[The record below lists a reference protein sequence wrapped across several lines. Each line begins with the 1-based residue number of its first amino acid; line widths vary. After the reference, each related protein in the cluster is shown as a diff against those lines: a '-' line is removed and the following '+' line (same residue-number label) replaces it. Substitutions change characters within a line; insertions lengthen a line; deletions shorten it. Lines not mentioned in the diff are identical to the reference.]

1 MAKALSE
8 SAAANIRKNID
19 GVTADKKGIPGCVA
33 VVVGKDGKTIFSHAS
48 GNKGSETQDPM
59 TLDTV
64 FWIASCTKMIG
75 GIAVMQLVEQGKLAL
90 DDADLV
96 EKICPELKDVKILQ
110 DVDAKGKPT
119 FVEKKN
125 RITLKMLL
133 THTGMASQHGLTFS
147 KILTFFRSWL
157 RVCGSLAAANL
168 PSSQVFSYTF
178 FNDKLRR
185 WGLPT
190 GIDEISGHPRDV
202 LGLPLTFEPGTKWE
216 YGVCHNTQPCLTV
229 STNKRT
235 DTE

>member
-8 SAAANIRKNID
+8 SAAANIRKTMD
-19 GVTADKKGIPGCVA
+19 GVTADKNGIPGCVA

-96 EKICPELKDVKILQ
+96 EKLCPELKDVQILK

-119 FVEKKN
+119 LVEKKN

-133 THTGMASQHGLTFS
+133 THTGKM
-147 KILTFFRSWL
+147 
-157 RVCGSLAAANL
+157 
-168 PSSQVFSYTF
+168 SSS
-178 FNDKLRR
+178 
-185 WGLPT
+185 
-190 GIDEISGHPRDV
+190 S
-202 LGLPLTFEPGTKWE
+202 
-216 YGVCHNTQPCLTV
+216 
-229 STNKRT
+229 S
-235 DTE
+235 

>member
-133 THTGMASQHGLTFS
+133 THTGMTSNS
-147 KILTFFRSWL
+147 
-157 RVCGSLAAANL
+157 V
-168 PSSQVFSYTF
+168 
-178 FNDKLRR
+178 
-185 WGLPT
+185 
-190 GIDEISGHPRDV
+190 
-202 LGLPLTFEPGTKWE
+202 
-216 YGVCHNTQPCLTV
+216 
-229 STNKRT
+229 
-235 DTE
+235 

>member
-1 MAKALSE
+1 MAKTLSE
-8 SAAANIRKNID
+8 SAAANIRKTID

-59 TLDTV
+59 TLDTI

-96 EKICPELKDVKILQ
+96 EKICPELKDVKILK

-133 THTGMASQHGLTFS
+133 THTGKTS
-147 KILTFFRSWL
+147 ILEVKTS
-157 RVCGSLAAANL
+157 
-168 PSSQVFSYTF
+168 
-178 FNDKLRR
+178 D
-185 WGLPT
+185 
-190 GIDEISGHPRDV
+190 
-202 LGLPLTFEPGTKWE
+202 
-216 YGVCHNTQPCLTV
+216 
-229 STNKRT
+229 
-235 DTE
+235 

>member
-1 MAKALSE
+1 MAKVLTE
-8 SAAANIRKNID
+8 SAAANIRKTID

-33 VVVGKDGKTIFSHAS
+33 VVVGKDGKTLFSHAS

-90 DDADLV
+90 DDPDLV

-133 THTGMASQHGLTFS
+133 THTGMTS
-147 KILTFFRSWL
+147 K
-157 RVCGSLAAANL
+157 
-168 PSSQVFSYTF
+168 
-178 FNDKLRR
+178 
-185 WGLPT
+185 
-190 GIDEISGHPRDV
+190 
-202 LGLPLTFEPGTKWE
+202 PGW
-216 YGVCHNTQPCLTV
+216 P
-229 STNKRT
+229 
-235 DTE
+235 

>member
-119 FVEKKN
+119 LVEKKN

-133 THTGMASQHGLTFS
+133 THTGMAS
-147 KILTFFRSWL
+147 
-157 RVCGSLAAANL
+157 
-168 PSSQVFSYTF
+168 
-178 FNDKLRR
+178 
-185 WGLPT
+185 
-190 GIDEISGHPRDV
+190 
-202 LGLPLTFEPGTKWE
+202 
-216 YGVCHNTQPCLTV
+216 NTV
-229 STNKRT
+229 
-235 DTE
+235 

>member
-19 GVTADKKGIPGCVA
+19 GVTADKKGIPGCIA

-96 EKICPELKDVKILQ
+96 EKICPELKDVRILQ

-133 THTGMASQHGLTFS
+133 THTGMTS
-147 KILTFFRSWL
+147 
-157 RVCGSLAAANL
+157 
-168 PSSQVFSYTF
+168 
-178 FNDKLRR
+178 
-185 WGLPT
+185 
-190 GIDEISGHPRDV
+190 
-202 LGLPLTFEPGTKWE
+202 
-216 YGVCHNTQPCLTV
+216 NTI
-229 STNKRT
+229 
-235 DTE
+235 

>member
-96 EKICPELKDVKILQ
+96 EKICPELKDVRILQ

-133 THTGMASQHGLTFS
+133 THTGMTS
-147 KILTFFRSWL
+147 
-157 RVCGSLAAANL
+157 
-168 PSSQVFSYTF
+168 
-178 FNDKLRR
+178 
-185 WGLPT
+185 
-190 GIDEISGHPRDV
+190 
-202 LGLPLTFEPGTKWE
+202 
-216 YGVCHNTQPCLTV
+216 NTI
-229 STNKRT
+229 
-235 DTE
+235 

>member
-8 SAAANIRKNID
+8 SAAADIRKTID

-90 DDADLV
+90 DDPDLV
-96 EKICPELKDVKILQ
+96 EKICPEFRDVKILQ

-133 THTGMASQHGLTFS
+133 THTGMASSPH
-147 KILTFFRSWL
+147 
-157 RVCGSLAAANL
+157 
-168 PSSQVFSYTF
+168 
-178 FNDKLRR
+178 
-185 WGLPT
+185 
-190 GIDEISGHPRDV
+190 
-202 LGLPLTFEPGTKWE
+202 
-216 YGVCHNTQPCLTV
+216 
-229 STNKRT
+229 
-235 DTE
+235 